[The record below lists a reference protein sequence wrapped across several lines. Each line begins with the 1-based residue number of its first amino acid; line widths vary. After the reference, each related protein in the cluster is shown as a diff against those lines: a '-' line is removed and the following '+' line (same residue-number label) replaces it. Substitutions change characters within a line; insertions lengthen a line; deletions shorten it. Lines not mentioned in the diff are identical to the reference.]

1 MIVAT
6 KSAHKKLARPLQRM
20 SRFLPAK
27 AMLYC
32 FSQCKAKRV
41 EQSKERVD
49 SLRIFFLPCVH
60 LQTALKNV
68 VRDGPLNFSTLS
80 LCF

>member
-27 AMLYC
+27 AMLYR

-41 EQSKERVD
+41 EQSKEKVTRFV
-49 SLRIFFLPCVH
+49 FFFCH
-60 LQTALKNV
+60 A
-68 VRDGPLNFSTLS
+68 STS
-80 LCF
+80 KRP

>member
-27 AMLYC
+27 AMLYR

-41 EQSKERVD
+41 EQSKEICLCWLV
-49 SLRIFFLPCVH
+49 
-60 LQTALKNV
+60 V
-68 VRDGPLNFSTLS
+68 VRIRRVTGVVQLFVLAV
-80 LCF
+80 LIVR